1 VALSAPYLAP
11 VLPRLTS
18 IAFTRDNAMFERRAT
33 RLMLLLAIAVATVT
47 SSAKAQDQLGP
58 CSVVSLDQ
66 IAAVTGVRVTNTFPS
81 GNLSAGAQCT
91 YGGGDRPPTVTVAMA
106 RGAPGARDAYETNLR
121 FPSVSPVDSLGI
133 TAVWIPALRKLAVL
147 ARDDLYLI
155 VTMNAVV
162 AGGPPAARARA
173 VALARLALERLGA
186 GLQ

>member
-1 VALSAPYLAP
+1 
-11 VLPRLTS
+11 
-18 IAFTRDNAMFERRAT
+18 
-33 RLMLLLAIAVATVT
+33 
-47 SSAKAQDQLGP
+47 
-58 CSVVSLDQ
+58 
-66 IAAVTGVRVTNTFPS
+66 
-81 GNLSAGAQCT
+81 
-91 YGGGDRPPTVTVAMA
+91 
-106 RGAPGARDAYETNLR
+106 
-121 FPSVSPVDSLGI
+121 VSPVDSLGI